1 MSDDTRETIPI
12 TSPLAVLTTRTTQE
26 HLMTTHSTT
35 DLKPGDIVQ
44 HPEHGYGVV
53 LKNFPGVPTIYFA
66 GKHGYENT
74 TRGFTGWERVE
85 TVRPGHVQVRVDDLD
100 PQTLSEWSQYAGC
113 NLVETAL
120 LRVGCASIAR
130 QAGQGDPTAQRA
142 ESTPPA
148 DEPEIVGDG
157 CECWVTPEHMWT
169 THYGAVEP
177 GSQVEKNPRC
187 PKHGDKPTSATVTL
201 YCPDC
206 GGEIARTALVWKVS
220 QRERTLAW
228 AARES
233 HTCPPAQPD
242 EPTEFGARVTVTL
255 PDGTREKW
263 CRLGKHHPAP
273 WLGETYEVP
282 GEAWSLLCRRGTVTL
297 GWDE

>member
-1 MSDDTRETIPI
+1 
-12 TSPLAVLTTRTTQE
+12 
-26 HLMTTHSTT
+26 MTTT
-35 DLKPGDIVQ
+35 DLKPGDLVR

-66 GKHGYENT
+66 GEHGYENT
-74 TRGFTGWERVE
+74 TRRFTGWERVE

-148 DEPEIVGDG
+148 DEQD
-157 CECWVTPEHMWT
+157 
-169 THYGAVEP
+169 A
-177 GSQVEKNPRC
+177 
-187 PKHGDKPTSATVTL
+187 SATEAATYQCPWCSTDVTFSL
-201 YCPDC
+201 RLDRHPGVGVMVWVAAD
-206 GGEIARTALVWKVS
+206 GG
-220 QRERTLAW
+220 
-228 AARES
+228 

-242 EPTEFGARVTVTL
+242 EPTLFGARIVVTDDL
-255 PDGTREKW
+255 SGKAERW
-263 CRLGKHHPAP
+263 CRQHDEYWASENGALMTWAY
-273 WLGETYEVP
+273 LTQ
-282 GEAWSLLCRRGTVTL
+282 RGTVTL